1 MPSPKSGGRSNT
13 VRSLPLDQWPAAD
26 RSAWAAACRPAERLR
41 RGGAASHLKD
51 VTRRDLVRRY
61 GYFLDQVQRSEGLER
76 NTEAAAYVTLDRVE
90 RFLAEL
96 QARISSVTAYG
107 SIYKLRRMA
116 QLLAPD
122 QVFTWLADIE
132 KDLALVMQPR
142 SKFSRLVH
150 TNILVDAGMKLMA
163 EADAAAH
170 RSALFRA
177 RQFRNGLM
185 IALLAL
191 HPFRLKN
198 FAGLEI
204 GRTFRKVK
212 DAWWIVL
219 SASETK
225 EQRADERPVV
235 PYLTR
240 WIKRYLHTH
249 RPILARMGDGSA
261 SLWLSSNDGSAMTY
275 LGIEKVISKITLA
288 TVGIDVSPHLFRTAG
303 ASTAAVHAGDTPHLA
318 AALLHHI
325 DPAVAEEHYNRASS
339 LSAAQAYAALIE
351 TFRVASVENLS
362 SASRARS
369 RRIGLVTKY
378 LFRPFLG
385 SANLR

>member
-1 MPSPKSGGRSNT
+1 MSQTPSSTSTSLKTGSRSNK
-13 VRSLPLDQWPAAD
+13 VRSVPLNQWPEAD

-61 GYFLDQVQRSEGLER
+61 GYFLDYVQRSEGIDR
-76 NTEAAAYVTLDRVE
+76 NAGAAAYVTPDRVE
-90 RFLAEL
+90 RFIAEL
-96 QARISSVTAYG
+96 QARVSSVTVYG

-116 QLLAPD
+116 QLLAPG

-142 SKFSRLVH
+142 SKFNRLVD
-150 TNILVDAGMKLMA
+150 TNILVDAGMTLMA
-163 EADAAAH
+163 QADAATH

-185 IALLAL
+185 VALLAL

-198 FAGLEI
+198 FAGFEI

-219 SASETK
+219 SASDTK
-225 EQRADERPVV
+225 EQRADERPVI
-235 PYLTR
+235 PYLAR
-240 WIKRYLHTH
+240 WIGRYLNTH
-249 RPILARMGDGSA
+249 RPVLARVSDGPTA
-261 SLWLSSNDGSAMTY
+261 LWLSSNDGSAMTY
-275 LGIEKVISKITLA
+275 LAVEKVISKITFA
-288 TVGIDVSPHLFRTAG
+288 AVGIDVSPHLFRTAG

-325 DPAVAEEHYNRASS
+325 DPAVTEEHYTRATS
-339 LSAAQAYAALIE
+339 LSATQNYAALIE
-351 TFRVASVENLS
+351 TLRVASMENLS
-362 SASRARS
+362 RASRARS
-369 RRIGLVTKY
+369 RRKAPSDGLIE
-378 LFRPFLG
+378 
-385 SANLR
+385 

>member
-1 MPSPKSGGRSNT
+1 MSQTPSNKPMPPPKSGGRSNT
-13 VRSLPLDQWPAAD
+13 VRSLPFDQWPAAD
-26 RSAWAAACRPAERLR
+26 RSAWAAACWPAERLR

-51 VTRRDLVRRY
+51 VTRRDLARRY
-61 GYFLDQVQRSEGLER
+61 GYFLDYVQWSEGLDR
-76 NTEAAAYVTLDRVE
+76 NSDAAAYVTRDRVE

-96 QARISSVTAYG
+96 QARVSSVTVYG
-107 SIYKLRRMA
+107 SIYKLRRTA
-116 QLLAPD
+116 ELLAPD
-122 QVFTWLADIE
+122 QVFIWLADIE

-142 SKFSRLVH
+142 SKFNRLVD
-150 TNILVDAGMKLMA
+150 TNILVDAGMTLMA
-163 EADAAAH
+163 EAEAMRH
-170 RSALFRA
+170 RSALARA

-185 IALLAL
+185 IALQAL

-198 FAGLEI
+198 FAALDI

-219 SASETK
+219 PASETK
-225 EQRADERPVV
+225 EKRADERPVV

-240 WIKRYLHTH
+240 WIERYLHTH
-249 RPILARMGDGSA
+249 RPILARMGDGPA

-325 DPAVAEEHYNRASS
+325 DPAVTEEHYNRATS
-339 LSAAQAYAALIE
+339 LSATKNYAALIE
-351 TFRVASVENLS
+351 TLRV
-362 SASRARS
+362 SARKTCPAPYAPDH
-369 RRIGLVTKY
+369 IGSC
-378 LFRPFLG
+378 PI
-385 SANLR
+385 